1 MKRKRRKMF
10 TVLLIAVELMVIVML
25 IIMLPWEY
33 EDNNKFSPST
43 ANEESA
49 EEIGKVTIYQ
59 DGSLVFEY
67 QGPLRIKHIDG
78 KHEIEL
84 ETFSCSCE
92 VDE

>member
-1 MKRKRRKMF
+1 MKRKRRKLF
-10 TVLLIAVELMVIVML
+10 AVLLIAVELMVIVML
-25 IIMLPWEY
+25 IIMLPWENA
-33 EDNNKFSPST
+33 ENNKSSPPK

-59 DGSLVFEY
+59 DGSLAFEY
-67 QGPLRIKHIDG
+67 QGPLRIKHIDER
-78 KHEIEL
+78 HEIEL